1 MKKVRA
7 RKCKACSLL
16 SLAQN
21 HEEAK
26 SLPLAKPGVHR
37 RKADILKY
45 EQKNSPKGY
54 RPGNKN
60 DLMTFTEV
68 GGEGGKIVEFKV
80 DPQDLVESGFS
91 AKRTKFDDGTET
103 VQVLTNF
110 RKRDKSTSNSS
121 TVCLEGVGS
130 LSQ

>member
-1 MKKVRA
+1 MVEGMKKVRG
-7 RKCKACSLL
+7 RKCRTCSLL

-21 HEEAK
+21 HEDPK

-37 RKADILKY
+37 RKNEILKY

-54 RPGNKN
+54 RPG
-60 DLMTFTEV
+60 DDPMTFAEV

-91 AKRTKFDDGTET
+91 AKRTKFDDGSET
-103 VQVLTNF
+103 VQVVLSFNF
-110 RKRDKSTSNSS
+110 P
-121 TVCLEGVGS
+121 
-130 LSQ
+130 